1 MRTIDKLY
9 VSLANRKPFFSEG
22 WGDPDLLEHVLTTD
36 PERLTHAP
44 ADRVPDI
51 EIDWRPAEG
60 DASSGDSGAAK
71 IIEGRFQSPFRYEW
85 RPKNGAQLDMRGQA
99 AGTPANR
106 TKRKNGSFLH
116 TLPDPV
122 QTARIQLILPE
133 RANDPPP
140 LVLHFAATGDEGF
153 SRRRLA
159 LAEPLRKLGIAS
171 AILENPFYG
180 SRRMP
185 GRDTSNSATVQELL
199 QMSRAAQD
207 EAIALLRVFR
217 EMGFRRLGTTG
228 VSMGG
233 YMALA
238 VSSRFPEPL
247 AVAAC
252 IPSHSASPVYTE
264 GILSS
269 CCDWNTLERM
279 NPFARPINENANG
292 SPASGAQGALFQKY
306 RGAAGARE
314 LLRDILDASDLRHLA
329 PPPAPEACV
338 IVGGRRDAYIP
349 AYSTAIT
356 HNLRPGSQL
365 HWIDMGHVTS
375 FILGRRAFVNA
386 IRESFQRLEALR

>member
-9 VSLANRKPFFSEG
+9 VSLANRKPFFSHG
-22 WGDPDLLEHVLTTD
+22 WGDPQLLEHILSTD
-36 PERLTHAP
+36 PLRLNHGP
-44 ADRVPDI
+44 AAKVPSI
-51 EIDWRPAEG
+51 EIDWSSEPTPAADRP
-60 DASSGDSGAAK
+60 SHQ
-71 IIEGRFQSPFRYEW
+71 IGRFQSPFRYEW
-85 RPKNGAQLDMRGQA
+85 SPRGGGSNRGARSKNERIV
-99 AGTPANR
+99 
-106 TKRKNGSFLH
+106 H
-116 TLPDPV
+116 TLPEPI
-122 QTARIQLILPE
+122 QEARIQLILPPLSKKVE
-133 RANDPPP
+133 NPP

-153 SRRRLA
+153 ARRRMA
-159 LAEPLRKLGIAS
+159 LAEPLSKLGIAS

-185 GRDTSNSATVQELL
+185 GRDSSNSATVQELL

-207 EAIALLRVFR
+207 EALALLRYFHT
-217 EMGFRRLGTTG
+217 MGFRRLGVTG

-238 VSSRFPEPL
+238 VSARHPEPL

-269 CCDWNTLERM
+269 CCDWQTLERT
-279 NPFARPINENANG
+279 NPFADRY
-292 SPASGAQGALFQKY
+292 S
-306 RGAAGARE
+306 ARE
-314 LLRDILDASDLRHLA
+314 LLGHVLDASDLRHLA
-329 PPPAPEACV
+329 PPPAPETCV

-375 FILGRRAFVNA
+375 FILGRGAFVNA
-386 IRESFQRLEALR
+386 IRESFQRLDSYTNGGGQSL

>member
-1 MRTIDKLY
+1 MHTIDRLY
-9 VSLANRKPFFSEG
+9 VSLANRKPFFSQG
-22 WGDPDLLEHVLTTD
+22 WGEPELLEHILTAD
-36 PERLTHAP
+36 PRRLNHAP
-44 ADRVPDI
+44 ANGVPSI
-51 EIDWRPAEG
+51 EIEWTGSEAG
-60 DASSGDSGAAK
+60 SSGADADEQ
-71 IIEGRFQSPFRYEW
+71 IQEGRFISPFRYEW
-85 RPKNGAQLDMRGQA
+85 RPSG
-99 AGTPANR
+99 
-106 TKRKNGSFLH
+106 NGSLTYSGSQTANKTKTKSQPVVH
-116 TLPDPV
+116 TLPEAI
-122 QTARIQLILPE
+122 QTARVQLILPE
-133 RANDPPP
+133 HVKNPP

-153 SRRRLA
+153 RRRRMA
-159 LAEPLRKLGIAS
+159 LAEPLRKAGIAS

-185 GRDTSNSATVQELL
+185 GRDTCNSATVQELL

-207 EAIALLRVFR
+207 EALALLRVFR
-217 EMGFRRLGTTG
+217 KMGFRRLGVTG

-269 CCDWNTLERM
+269 CCDWETLERS
-279 NPFARPINENANG
+279 NPFADKI
-292 SPASGAQGALFQKY
+292 S
-306 RGAAGARE
+306 ARE
-314 LLRDILDASDLRHLA
+314 LLRDILDASDLRHLT

-356 HNLRPGSQL
+356 HHLRPGSQL

-375 FILGRRAFVNA
+375 FVLGRGAFINA
-386 IRESFQRLEALR
+386 IRESFQRLEARIETGTTARAKSGSKKR